1 MEIPEKTSRDRS
13 ALLQSLPLREELR
26 GQTPY
31 GAPQLDVP
39 IMLNVNET
47 TYPVPCSVVD
57 AITEAVHEAAAGLN
71 RYPDREFTELRE
83 ELAQYLNEDIV
94 RDLSASSGT
103 DAEAVEL
110 TAESIWA
117 ANGSNEIM
125 QHILQAFAGPG
136 RSVLSFPPTY
146 SMYPLYARGT
156 MSKYIAG
163 VRGEDYVLEPG
174 AVASQIREHRP
185 DVVILCSP
193 NNPTGTALSLD
204 VVEAA
209 YEAAAE
215 GNTIVVVDE
224 AYGEFRQAG
233 TPSALHLLP
242 GRQRLIVSRTMS
254 KAFALAGGRLGYLAA
269 APEITDALR
278 LVRLPYHLSAVT
290 QAASL
295 AALRHREKLMANVER
310 IKGQRDRIV
319 QELASMG
326 LTPVASDANF
336 IFFGGLADEHGAWQH
351 LLDDG
356 VLIRDVGISGHLRVT
371 AGTQEETSAFLDS
384 MQRYL
389 ADAGV
394 KPRRIAR

>member
-1 MEIPEKTSRDRS
+1 VESPEKKSVDRS
-13 ALLQSLPLREELR
+13 PLLQSLPLREELR

-47 TYPVPCSVVD
+47 TYPVPDSVVD
-57 AITEAVHEAAAGLN
+57 AVTAAVREAASGLN
-71 RYPDREFTELRE
+71 RYPDREFTELRD
-83 ELAQYLNEDIV
+83 ELAQYLNEDIA
-94 RDLSASSGT
+94 RDLRG
-103 DAEAVEL
+103 DAESSTAEPQL
-110 TAESIWA
+110 TAENIWA

-156 MSKYIAG
+156 MSEYIAG
-163 VRGEDYVLEPG
+163 VRGEDYVLEPE
-174 AVASQIREHRP
+174 AVAAQIREHRP
-185 DVVILCSP
+185 DVVLLCSP

-215 GNTIVVVDE
+215 GSAILVVDE

-269 APEITDALR
+269 APEIADALR

-290 QAASL
+290 QATSL
-295 AALRHREKLMANVER
+295 AALRHREKLMENVER

-319 QELASMG
+319 QDLVSMG
-326 LTPVASDANF
+326 LEPVSSDANF
-336 IFFGGLADEHGAWQH
+336 VFFGGLDDQHAAWQH

-356 VLIRDVGISGHLRVT
+356 VLIRDVGIPGHLRVS

-384 MQRYL
+384 LRRYV
-389 ADAGV
+389 AE
-394 KPRRIAR
+394 AR